1 MSVNLVSLVS
11 EFLTPNLISRIGAA
25 LGLDRILVGRA
36 AVALG
41 PAILGSLSHAASTS
55 EGARKLANTVSQQS
69 PSILDTLASMIGGA
83 GQQTLVKDG
92 INALGTLLGGSA
104 VSALAGAVGRLTGIP
119 QGPGSSLIGILD
131 SSRAWPAW
139 RAASSAR
146 PRCVRFGT
154 ASGCA
159 ERQYCRSFTIR
170 IWGNASRIRG
180 TGVRNC

>member
-69 PSILDTLASMIGGA
+69 PSILDTLGSMIGGA
-83 GQQTLVKDG
+83 GQLKFPRFRG
-92 INALGTLLGGSA
+92 HRNIC
-104 VSALAGAVGRLTGIP
+104 VS
-119 QGPGSSLIGILD
+119 
-131 SSRAWPAW
+131 
-139 RAASSAR
+139 
-146 PRCVRFGT
+146 
-154 ASGCA
+154 
-159 ERQYCRSFTIR
+159 
-170 IWGNASRIRG
+170 
-180 TGVRNC
+180 GVRDVEEMPPIPV